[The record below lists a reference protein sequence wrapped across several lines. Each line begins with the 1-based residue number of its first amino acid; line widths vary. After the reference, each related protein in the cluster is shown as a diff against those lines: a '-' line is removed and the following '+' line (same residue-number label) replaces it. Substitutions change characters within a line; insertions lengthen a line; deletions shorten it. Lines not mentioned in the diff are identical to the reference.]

1 MKRIITLILIPLILL
16 VGCKKSEEKP
26 EIKSESSIVDTSNI
40 KPLGIQKNVSLKYDL
55 KKNSVL
61 RFKYTNYQKNTQT
74 LVMDTTIS
82 GFIEQNVDYIF
93 KVTVNDIEESGNLN
107 VEFLCEGIKAYAS
120 SSTGEKITY
129 DSKNPPV
136 DSLEKLKTKNFEM
149 LDNANFSARVSPTG
163 EILDIFKSDKI
174 IEKIIQDAPRKP
186 STEERLAIKQ
196 DIEQGILKTIVQ
208 QIFKSL
214 PENEINVDSSWKQ
227 VYPTQISVFEMEN
240 TATYK
245 VSKFFVAN
253 GKKLVQIDGTLAV
266 VPSGKTEYTEGNLTY
281 KFQKPKVTGTSKSFF
296 DLDKNCFRNVTTD
309 VSIELVLNMQ
319 QKGDPK
325 VYKRVDKILT
335 KNTLILLD

>member
-1 MKRIITLILIPLILL
+1 
-16 VGCKKSEEKP
+16 
-26 EIKSESSIVDTSNI
+26 
-40 KPLGIQKNVSLKYDL
+40 
-55 KKNSVL
+55 
-61 RFKYTNYQKNTQT
+61 
-74 LVMDTTIS
+74 MDTTIS